1 MYSPATGCFPRVAKD
16 DCKIKDLPIKKGT
29 LITYLSIVNHF
40 NEKYFKNPNVFRP
53 ERWENECD
61 NIHPYALTGF
71 SGGPRNCIGKHL
83 ALL

>member
-1 MYSPATGCFPRVAKD
+1 MAQQLVVFREWQKMV
-16 DCKIKDLPIKKGT
+16 
-29 LITYLSIVNHF
+29 IVYVFLYNDSQKC